1 MVKFSADL
9 NAEARRVVK
18 SFNQKIRRAEARG
31 QKGLPQLRSVREL
44 KAQFATEHDLKREIG
59 LLKTMLNNKQA
70 LQRRVTKDGTISN
83 WEYEYIAKNLQ
94 ATKAWVERSLEKEQ
108 KRLAQYPE
116 HLYAIRADIHKLEAE
131 KEIINRNLNKLTA
144 RELKTVG
151 TVVGRMKRE
160 NLKTRAGRVY
170 FMDNLN
176 FLLRASGMPN
186 TTRKE
191 VAEKLNQLTNEQFL
205 QLYKNHDIIADIMSK
220 LPSDPKREMED
231 GRMEQAKLIVSTDD
245 DIIEE
250 LNSFVDNIDDY
261 VEEAKL

>member
-70 LQRRVTKDGTISN
+70 LQRKVTKDGTISN
-83 WEYEYIAKNLQ
+83 WEYEYIAKNLK
-94 ATKAWVERSLEKEQ
+94 ATKAWVERSIEKEE

-131 KEIINRNLNKLTA
+131 KEIINRNLNKLSA

-151 TVVGRMKRE
+151 TVVSRMKRE

-170 FMDNLN
+170 FTDNLN
-176 FLLRASGMPN
+176 FLMRASGIPN
-186 TTRKE
+186 EKRKE
-191 VAEKLNQLTNEQFL
+191 VLDKVKSLTNDQFL
-205 QLYKNHDIIADIMSK
+205 QMYKNHDIVAEIMSK
-220 LPSDPKREMED
+220 LPSPEKEEFETRSEL
-231 GRMEQAKLIVSTDD
+231 AKKIVSTDD
-245 DIIEE
+245 DIVETIH
-250 LNSFVDNIDDY
+250 SFADNVDEF